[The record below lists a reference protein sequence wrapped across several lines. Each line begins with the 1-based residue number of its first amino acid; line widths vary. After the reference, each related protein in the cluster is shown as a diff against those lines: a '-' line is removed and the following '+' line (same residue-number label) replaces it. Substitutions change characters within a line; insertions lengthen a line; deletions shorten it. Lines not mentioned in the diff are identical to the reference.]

1 MNKIVIV
8 CNTIIA
14 LVGSIFEWL
23 FGKSDSAIYA
33 LIAFVLI
40 DYFTGV
46 ILSFHKKRISSE
58 IGFKGITKKVMMFVL
73 IALANIIDQYI
84 IKSSSALRT
93 MMTMF
98 YLSNEGISII
108 ENVGRMGV
116 PIPKK
121 FRDAIEKLREK

>member
-1 MNKIVIV
+1 
-8 CNTIIA
+8 
-14 LVGSIFEWL
+14 
-23 FGKSDSAIYA
+23 
-33 LIAFVLI
+33 
-40 DYFTGV
+40 
-46 ILSFHKKRISSE
+46 
-58 IGFKGITKKVMMFVL
+58 MMFVL